1 MKRILITGGAGYIGS
16 LLSDTLVNQG
26 YEVTVIDNLFFNKNT
41 IGHLII
47 KKNFKFI
54 HADVRNSIIT
64 NEEIKKN
71 DIIIPLACLV
81 GAPLCDKYP
90 NDALEINQDVIVDM
104 INKKSKNQIILYP
117 NTNSGY
123 GTTKKNVECD
133 EKMDLNPISVYGKTK
148 CMVENKLMEK
158 ENVVSFRLATVFGSS
173 FRNRIDL
180 LVNYFVYNAIMNNK
194 LVLFEPKF
202 RRNYIHIRDIVNTFI
217 FTIENFQKLKNNIFN
232 VGLSSANLTKIDLC
246 NKIKKYITSFRFEVS
261 EEGTDPDKRDY
272 FVSNKKIESM
282 GWKPKVTLDEGIIEL
297 SQVYRLINN
306 SDFDK
311 NI

>member
-54 HADVRNSIIT
+54 HADVRNSVIT